1 MKYILFLLL
10 IAVITGIG
18 SGFYIKTTDE
28 ATGNLLIGISVVV
41 ICFVLMPLFIYF
53 RWNKRSF
60 KDYMLTKE
68 NIDKM
73 REEGRKKNL

>member
-1 MKYILFLLL
+1 MKYILIFLLA
-10 IAVITGIG
+10 AVIGGI
-18 SGFYIKTTDE
+18 SVGFYLKPTDE

-41 ICFVLMPLFIYF
+41 ICVLLMPLFIYS
-53 RWNKRSF
+53 RWHKRSF
-60 KDYMLTKE
+60 KDYMITQE